1 MVDHWSMLGLEE
13 PTRDVSAIR
22 RAYARKARECHPE
35 EDPEGF
41 LRLREAYQAALA
53 YAERGAC
60 PPSPAPAASA
70 GKRDTGREQV
80 QADDGEEDWE
90 PDEDGEA
97 ERPEFHGWAIPEQEP
112 EDRPNPYEDSEAI
125 RKFEELY
132 TGKQR
137 KNPKLWM
144 DYFTSNTFLD
154 VAWEPEFTRLMLDKV
169 TQMERE
175 LPPGKEFLAW
185 LYIAYQFSASEKS
198 VLDREAMRVETYPRE
213 VTLGPGADF
222 EGMESILRV
231 AAKGAI
237 PKPPRG
243 NEFAIGQSFADYRH
257 LARLAKSG
265 AWGEQAV
272 TEFKYIVR
280 RYVPAYIKERCE
292 QRVAADLERHP
303 AGLRVFTHFF
313 KAYQLPEELYR
324 YVWQDLGLKMAIMG
338 RAKIL
343 YGGLREIVAERV
355 PGIGEEI
362 QENFLQL
369 NRALDAYLARIKGEP
384 EREEEESAA
393 FFAREDLQKALR
405 SPRFIEKELLTYSK
419 WRRDEIGSGLLRRIL
434 EFYREHPEVSGADRV
449 AEEVGKDLDRRAVKL
464 RDQEDAKAE
473 GVAYYERLTLAY
485 RPFFRHWL
493 NTGFPTAQDPE
504 SGARLSSYLEQRLS
518 YQEEWS
524 RRFLRREDGTI
535 QPRTV
540 AACMG
545 EVEVDFHLRHMEFR
559 VNGRPVY
566 RPCILWERAVI
577 ESAEW
582 FLLILPITVA
592 PQSWFPMVEK
602 AIRRALEQTAAL
614 KEDQAFIAGCLAG
627 HVCCL
632 PEDQYT
638 GEPIPPEEALPLE
651 FFAEDGDRLY
661 GCTWYESERRL
672 VLFEQTVSGRRINKE
687 CELGLEVED
696 VVLAARQMLD
706 EMVSPSHFDLSR
718 LRELPWHVYFTA
730 NDGAEQALIRAD
742 LKPSGEEPECETP
755 QDPPLFDD
763 YEDEDAVPPQQEAPV
778 REPAEDEVTAEAVSA
793 QLARFVRGELRRLE
807 LSWFSGKLVFIKED
821 AGYAGFY
828 FGNPQY
834 NDIWYSMVSKPEVYR
849 AEEEVAYVPFGMGK
863 LPSYSLFDSVAGLL
877 RNLDKVLSQMGQ
889 ERIESEGPSDWVWAC
904 HPSLQNGR
912 HKMLM
917 AQQKLGGFPPNRGRN
932 RLESK
937 FIMNQHP
944 VELESVDLSGERS
957 VVRIKGGSYGQA
969 TTALTLFM
977 KERLAK
983 LRLSWVFQTPDGST
997 YQRHLVLLQD
1007 NWWFMMAWLQDDK
1020 ERADFYAVE
1029 PDGADPKQE
1038 ESEET
1043 FLGRAVPA
1051 KLVHHE
1057 LFDIRNCV
1065 DLILD
1070 DLSNTEPVTERPNQ
1084 FVTATEPY
1092 ETIRLDLIGEEG

>member
-1 MVDHWSMLGLEE
+1 MVDYWSVLELE
-13 PTRDVSAIR
+13 PTQDVSAIR
-22 RAYARKARECHPE
+22 RAYAQKARECHPE

-41 LRLREAYQAALA
+41 LRLRDAYQAALA
-53 YAERGAC
+53 YAERGAS
-60 PPSPAPAASA
+60 PPPPAPTASP
-70 GKRDTGREQV
+70 GKRDIGREQV

-90 PDEDGEA
+90 P
-97 ERPEFHGWAIPEQEP
+97 
-112 EDRPNPYEDSEAI
+112 
-125 RKFEELY
+125 
-132 TGKQR
+132 
-137 KNPKLWM
+137 
-144 DYFTSNTFLD
+144 
-154 VAWEPEFTRLMLDKV
+154 EFTRLLLDKV
-169 TQMERE
+169 TQVERE

-185 LYIAYQFSASEKS
+185 LYIAYQFSAAEKS
-198 VLDREAMRVETYPRE
+198 VLDREAMRIETYPRE

-222 EGMESILRV
+222 EGMESILRI

-265 AWGEQAV
+265 GWGEQAV

-303 AGLRVFTHFF
+303 VGLRVFTHFF
-313 KAYQLPEELYR
+313 KAYQFPEELYR
-324 YVWQDLGLKMAIMG
+324 YMWDDLGLKMAIMG

-384 EREEEESAA
+384 EREEEESVA

-434 EFYREHPEVSGADRV
+434 EFYWEHPDISGADRV
-449 AEEVGKDLDRRAVKL
+449 AKEVEKDLDRRAVKL

-493 NTGFPTAQDPE
+493 NTGFLTAQDLE
-504 SGARLSSYLEQRLS
+504 SGERLSSYLEQRLS

-524 RRFLRREDGTI
+524 HRFLRREDGTI

-540 AACMG
+540 VACMG
-545 EVEVDFHLRHMEFR
+545 KVEVDFHLQHMEFR

-566 RPCILWERAVI
+566 RSCILWERAVI
-577 ESAEW
+577 ESTEW

-592 PQSWFPMVEK
+592 PRSWFPMAER
-602 AIRRALEQTAAL
+602 AIRRALEQTAAP

-672 VLFEQTVSGRRINKE
+672 ALFEQTVSGRRINKE

-696 VVLAARQMLD
+696 VVLAAKQMLD
-706 EMVSPSHFDLSR
+706 EMVSPSHFDLTR

-730 NDGAEQALIRAD
+730 NDGPEQALIRAD
-742 LKPSGEEPECETP
+742 LKPSGEVPECEAP

-763 YEDEDAVPPQQEAPV
+763 YEDEDAVPPQQEAPA

-793 QLARFVRGELRRLE
+793 QLARFARGELRRLE

-821 AGYAGFY
+821 AGYAGLY

-849 AEEEVAYVPFGMGK
+849 TVENDAVAYVPFGMGK

-912 HKMLM
+912 HKMLI
-917 AQQKLGGFPPNRGRN
+917 AQQKLGGFPPRRGRN
-932 RLESK
+932 RLEAK
-937 FIMNQHP
+937 FVMSQYP
-944 VELESVDLSGERS
+944 VELESVDLDGERS
-957 VVRIKGGSYGQA
+957 VVQIKSGSYGQA
-969 TTALTLFM
+969 ATALTLFM

-983 LRLSWVFQTPDGST
+983 LRLSWAFQTTDGAS

-1029 PDGADPKQE
+1029 PDGANLKQ
-1038 ESEET
+1038 ESEEM

-1051 KLVHHE
+1051 KLVHRD
-1057 LFDIRNCV
+1057 LYDIRNCV

-1070 DLSNTEPVTERPNQ
+1070 DLSNTDPVTERPNK
-1084 FVTATEPY
+1084 FVVAAEPY
-1092 ETIRLDLIGEEG
+1092 ETIRLELIGEEE

>member
-1 MVDHWSMLGLEE
+1 MVNDWSVLGLEE
-13 PTRDVSAIR
+13 PTQDVSAIR

-41 LRLREAYQAALA
+41 LRLRKAYQAALA
-53 YAERGAC
+53 YAERGAS
-60 PPSPAPAASA
+60 PPPQSPAAPT
-70 GKRDTGREQV
+70 GEQDEGRE
-80 QADDGEEDWE
+80 DDEEDWE
-90 PDEDGEA
+90 PNEDGEA
-97 ERPEFHGWAIPEQEP
+97 DRPAFHGWAIPEQEP

-137 KNPKLWM
+137 KNPKLWL

-154 VAWEPEFTRLMLDKV
+154 AAWEPDFTRLLLDKV
-169 TQMERE
+169 TQVERE
-175 LPPGKEFLAW
+175 LPPGKEFLTW
-185 LYIAYQFSASEKS
+185 LYIAYQFSAVEKS
-198 VLDREAMRVETYPRE
+198 VLDREAMRLEKYPRE

-222 EGMESILRV
+222 EGMESILRI

-265 AWGEQAV
+265 VWGEQAV
-272 TEFKYIVR
+272 EEFKYIVR

-292 QRVAADLERHP
+292 QRAAADLERHP
-303 AGLRVFTHFF
+303 AGLRVFTYFF

-324 YVWQDLGLKMAIMG
+324 YVWDDLGLKMAIMG
-338 RAKIL
+338 RSKIL
-343 YGGLREIVAERV
+343 YGGLREIVVERV
-355 PGIGEEI
+355 PGIDGEV

-369 NRALDAYLARIKGEP
+369 NRELDGYLARIKGEP
-384 EREEEESAA
+384 GREEEESAA
-393 FFAREDLQKALR
+393 FFAREELQKALH

-434 EFYREHPEVSGADRV
+434 GFYQEHPDISGADRV
-449 AEEVGKDLDRRAVKL
+449 VEEVGKDLDRRAVKL

-493 NTGFPTAQDPE
+493 NTGFLTAQDPE
-504 SGARLSSYLEQRLS
+504 SGARLSGYLEERLS

-535 QPRTV
+535 RPRTA

-592 PQSWFPMVEK
+592 PQSWFPMVER
-602 AIRRALEQTAAL
+602 AIHRALERTAAP

-672 VLFEQTVSGRRINKE
+672 ALFEQTISGRRINKE

-706 EMVSPSHFDLSR
+706 EMVSPNHFDLSR

-742 LKPSGEEPECETP
+742 LKSSGEEPECEAP
-755 QDPPLFDD
+755 QDPPVFDD
-763 YEDEDAVPPQQEAPV
+763 YEDEDAVPPQQDVPA

-793 QLARFVRGELRRLE
+793 QLARFARGELRRLE

-828 FGNPQY
+828 FGNPYY

-849 AEEEVAYVPFGMGK
+849 AEEKVEYVPFGMGK

-932 RLESK
+932 RLETK
-937 FIMNQHP
+937 FIMNQYP

-983 LRLSWVFQTPDGST
+983 LRLSWAFLMPEGMEFR
-997 YQRHLVLLQD
+997 RHLVLLRD
-1007 NWWFMMAWLQDDK
+1007 NGRFMMAWLEDDK
-1020 ERADFYAVE
+1020 DWAQYYIAEMAGEGGGTD
-1029 PDGADPKQE
+1029 
-1038 ESEET
+1038 T

-1070 DLSNTEPVTERPNQ
+1070 DLGNTDPIIDRPNK
-1084 FVTATEPY
+1084 FVTAKEPY
-1092 ETIRLDLIGEEG
+1092 ETIRLNLIGEEE

>member
-1 MVDHWSMLGLEE
+1 MMVDHWSMLGLEE

-434 EFYREHPEVSGADRV
+434 EFYRAHPEVSGADRV

-493 NTGFPTAQDPE
+493 NTAWFDGVDLDGGTYLLDYLRD
-504 SGARLSSYLEQRLS
+504 RLP
-518 YQEEWS
+518 YQVEWS
-524 RRFLRREDGTI
+524 RRFLSKEDGTI

-540 AACMG
+540 SACMG

-559 VNGRPVY
+559 VYGQPVY
-566 RPCILWERAVI
+566 RPCLTWGQTVI
-577 ESAEW
+577 EGGDW
-582 FLLILPITVA
+582 FFYLLPITAASYEQYDEVR
-592 PQSWFPMVEK
+592 ME
-602 AIRRALEQTAAL
+602 ILRRLPITAAPE
-614 KEDQAFIAGCLAG
+614 EDQNLISECLACA
-627 HVCCL
+627 VCGL
-632 PEDQYT
+632 PLDEYT
-638 GEPIPPEEALPLE
+638 GEPVPPEEALPLKRYV
-651 FFAEDGDRLY
+651 EDGDRLY
-661 GCTWYESERRL
+661 GCVYMEEDRL
-672 VLFEQTVSGRRINKE
+672 VTLFEQTTDGERVRRKY
-687 CELGLEVED
+687 ELG
-696 VVLAARQMLD
+696 
-706 EMVSPSHFDLSR
+706 
-718 LRELPWHVYFTA
+718 
-730 NDGAEQALIRAD
+730 
-742 LKPSGEEPECETP
+742 PE
-755 QDPPLFDD
+755 
-763 YEDEDAVPPQQEAPV
+763 EDA
-778 REPAEDEVTAEAVSA
+778 AEVAQRLLREAVSHSNFDLHLMKELPLEVYVLPPDGPEYVLKQEGVREMEAEMNLHWPELDRGELVTMEALLELLA
-793 QLARFVRGELRRLE
+793 QFERGELRRLE
-807 LSWFSGKLVFIKED
+807 LHWCDGSLVFYRQST
-821 AGYAGFY
+821 GYACFY
-828 FGNPQY
+828 FEQTLSHHT
-834 NDIWYSMVSKPEVYR
+834 WYTMLSKPEVYR
-849 AEEEVAYVPFGMGK
+849 VVESDDVVYVPFGMGM
-863 LPSYSLFDSVAGLL
+863 LPDYVIHDSPASILQ
-877 RNLDKVLSQMGQ
+877 NLDRVFWQLSQGRPQ
-889 ERIESEGPSDWVWAC
+889 AQGTGGWLWGSNTSQ
-904 HPSLQNGR
+904 LNGE
-912 HKMLM
+912 HKRYM
-917 AQQKLGGFPPNRGRN
+917 AQQKVAGFPPHRGRN
-932 RLESK
+932 RLAARFVMSK
-937 FIMNQHP
+937 YP
-944 VELESVDLSGERS
+944 VELEQVELDGERT
-957 VVRIKGGSYGQA
+957 VTAIKSGSYGRA
-969 TTALTLFM
+969 ADTLSQFM
-977 KERLAK
+977 KGKLGR
-983 LRLSWVFQTPDGST
+983 LRLSWEFKTPEGGAFR
-997 YQRHLVLLQD
+997 RHLVLLQD
-1007 NWWFMMAWLQDDK
+1007 DGQFMMAWLQDDK
-1020 ERADFYAVE
+1020 DWVQCYIAAL
-1029 PDGADPKQE
+1029 PGADDGTD
-1038 ESEET
+1038 T
-1043 FLGRAVPA
+1043 FLGQPVPA
-1051 KLVHHE
+1051 RLVHHD
-1057 LFDIRNCV
+1057 LKGIRNCV
-1065 DLILD
+1065 DLLLD
-1070 DLSNTEPVTERPNQ
+1070 DMDNTNPVTERPEEFETVQ
-1084 FVTATEPY
+1084 EPY
-1092 ETIRLDLIGEEG
+1092 EAVRRKLIGEEE

>member
-1 MVDHWSMLGLEE
+1 MVNDWSALGLEE
-13 PTRDVSAIR
+13 PTQDVSAIR
-22 RAYARKARECHPE
+22 RAYAQKARECHPE

-53 YAERGAC
+53 YAERGASS
-60 PPSPAPAASA
+60 PPQSPAASA
-70 GKRDTGREQV
+70 GERDEAQE
-80 QADDGEEDWE
+80 DDGEEDWE

-97 ERPEFHGWAIPEQEP
+97 ERPGFHGWAIPEQEP

-154 VAWEPEFTRLMLDKV
+154 AAWEPDFTRLLLDKV
-169 TQMERE
+169 TQVERE
-175 LPPGKEFLAW
+175 LPPGKEFLTW
-185 LYIAYQFSASEKS
+185 LYIVYQFSAVEKS
-198 VLDREAMRVETYPRE
+198 VLDREAMRLEKYPRE
-213 VTLGPGADF
+213 VTLGPGSDF
-222 EGMESILRV
+222 EGMESILRI

-265 AWGEQAV
+265 VWGEQAV
-272 TEFKYIVR
+272 EEFKYIVR

-292 QRVAADLERHP
+292 QRAAADLERHP

-313 KAYQLPEELYR
+313 KAYQLPEEQYR
-324 YVWQDLGLKMAIMG
+324 YVWDDLGLKMAIMG
-338 RAKIL
+338 RSKIL
-343 YGGLREIVAERV
+343 YGGLREIVVERV
-355 PGIGEEI
+355 PGIDGEV

-369 NRALDAYLARIKGEP
+369 NRELDGYLARIKGEP
-384 EREEEESAA
+384 GREEEESAA

-419 WRRDEIGSGLLRRIL
+419 WRRDETGSGLLRRIL
-434 EFYREHPEVSGADRV
+434 EFYQEHPDISGADRV
-449 AEEVGKDLDRRAVKL
+449 VEEVGKDLDRRAVKL

-493 NTGFPTAQDPE
+493 NTGFLTAQDPE
-504 SGARLSSYLEQRLS
+504 SGEQLSSYLEQRLS

-524 RRFLRREDGTI
+524 RRFLRKEDGSI

-592 PQSWFPMVEK
+592 PRSWFPMVER
-602 AIRRALEQTAAL
+602 AIHRALERTAAP

-638 GEPIPPEEALPLE
+638 GEPIPPEEALPLRCYV
-651 FFAEDGDRLY
+651 EDGNRLY
-661 GCTWYESERRL
+661 GCVCMEENRL
-672 VLFEQTVSGRRINKE
+672 VTLFEQTTDGRRVRRRY
-687 CELGLEVED
+687 EL
-696 VVLAARQMLD
+696 AQ
-706 EMVSPSHFDLSR
+706 
-718 LRELPWHVYFTA
+718 
-730 NDGAEQALIRAD
+730 
-742 LKPSGEEPECETP
+742 
-755 QDPPLFDD
+755 
-763 YEDEDAVPPQQEAPV
+763 DEDAVEAIQ
-778 REPAEDEVTAEAVSA
+778 RLLREAVSHSNFDLHLMKELPLKVYVLPPDGPEYVLKQEGVREMEA
-793 QLARFVRGELRRLE
+793 EMDLHWPELDRGELVTMEALLELLARFEQGELRRLE
-807 LSWFSGKLVFIKED
+807 LHWCEGSLVFCQQST
-821 AGYAGFY
+821 GYACLY
-828 FGNPQY
+828 FEQTLSH
-834 NDIWYSMVSKPEVYR
+834 DTWYAMLSKPEVYR
-849 AEEEVAYVPFGMGK
+849 VVESDDVVYVPFGMGT
-863 LPSYSLFDSVAGLL
+863 LPDYVIHDSPVSILQ
-877 RNLDKVLSQMGQ
+877 NLDRVFWQLSQGRPQAQGAGGWLWDSNTSQLNGQ
-889 ERIESEGPSDWVWAC
+889 
-904 HPSLQNGR
+904 
-912 HKMLM
+912 HKRYM
-917 AQQKLGGFPPNRGRN
+917 AQQKVGGFPPNRGRN
-932 RLESK
+932 RLAARFVMSK
-937 FIMNQHP
+937 YP
-944 VELESVDLSGERS
+944 VELEQVGLDGERM
-957 VVRIKGGSYGQA
+957 VMAIKSGSYGRA
-969 TTALTLFM
+969 TNALSQFM
-977 KERLAK
+977 KEKLAK
-983 LRLSWVFQTPDGST
+983 LRLSWAFQTPDGAS

-1020 ERADFYAVE
+1020 DWAQYYIAEVAGE
-1029 PDGADPKQE
+1029 DGGTD
-1038 ESEET
+1038 T
-1043 FLGRAVPA
+1043 FLGRPVPA
-1051 KLVHHE
+1051 RLVHHD
-1057 LFDIRNCV
+1057 LKGIRNCV

-1070 DLSNTEPVTERPNQ
+1070 DMDNTDPVTERPEV
-1084 FVTATEPY
+1084 FETVKEPY
-1092 ETIRLDLIGEEG
+1092 ETIRLDLIGEEE